1 MWTNKHRN
9 WIEEGISLNWIDG
22 VEHPN
27 LKISNHTQYCNNKKE
42 KNKKNYFF
50 VFCFTQNLRKISKIN
65 DTFFFRLFKSKNRSQ
80 SKFNGF
86 IYESSIRLQTTKS
99 RFLHSCSLQTW
110 FYSSIARGTDSAW
123 GHKDENIH

>member
-42 KNKKNYFF
+42 KNKKKTIFLFF
-50 VFCFTQNLRKISKIN
+50 VLHKTYAKYQKSTTLFFLDSLNPKTDHNQNSMALFIIN
-65 DTFFFRLFKSKNRSQ
+65 LFN
-80 SKFNGF
+80 
-86 IYESSIRLQTTKS
+86 
-99 RFLHSCSLQTW
+99 
-110 FYSSIARGTDSAW
+110 
-123 GHKDENIH
+123 